1 MPKEAPS
8 YLDLPDDELGEMP
21 TDFGE
26 AQQTAEEPAQEVN
39 AESEEVSSPNVT
51 FEQETEEET
60 EKEEQPEVSSTEE
73 KVTEGESKTQ
83 EQTSE
88 KAEEKAPVDTNSEKE
103 DSIDYKAEYER
114 LTAPFKANGKDVAV
128 KSVDDA
134 IALMQMGANYSK
146 KTAGLKPHLKV
157 IKMLEKHDLLDESK
171 LSYLI
176 DLHGRNPAAIT
187 KLVKDSGLDPM
198 EMDTEK
204 ATDYKPQN
212 YSVDDREIELD
223 SVLDEIKESPNYQ
236 RTLSTIASEWDAASK
251 QVIAGTPALL
261 KVINSHMD
269 SGIYDL
275 IQKEMESERLFGR
288 LQGLSD
294 IEAYRQIGDAINAR
308 GGFEFLAKKQQTAQ
322 PRQMVVTKPSAPVD
336 DKVKDQKRAAAP
348 VKAAPATKV
357 AKDFSPLALSDE
369 EFAKIAKTQFI

>member
-1 MPKEAPS
+1 MPKEMPS
-8 YLDLPDDELGEMP
+8 YLDLPDDELGDAP
-21 TDFGE
+21 VIGE
-26 AQQTAEEPAQEVN
+26 NPEGEQTQEATAEV
-39 AESEEVSSPNVT
+39 EEESSPNVT
-51 FEQETEEET
+51 FVQESEEESNIASEQE
-60 EKEEQPEVSSTEE
+60 KQEVSE
-73 KVTEGESKTQ
+73 
-83 EQTSE
+83 E
-88 KAEEKAPVDTNSEKE
+88 KAETNADTQDSVQNSSQAEEKEVVDTNSKKE

-114 LTAPFKANGKDVAV
+114 LTAPFKANGKEVAV

-134 IALMQMGANYSK
+134 IALMQMGANYNK
-146 KTAGLKPHLKV
+146 KMAGLKPHLKV

-204 ATDYKPQN
+204 AADYKPQS
-212 YSVDDREIELD
+212 YAVDDREIELD
-223 SVLDEIKESPNYQ
+223 SVLEDIKDSPSYQ
-236 RTLSTIASEWDAASK
+236 RTLSTISSEWDAPSK
-251 QVIAGTPALL
+251 QVIASTPSLL

-275 IQKEMESERLFGR
+275 IHKEMESERLFGR

-308 GGFEFLAKKQQTAQ
+308 GGFDFLAKKQQTAQ
-322 PRQMVVTKPSAPVD
+322 PRQMVVTKPSPPVN

-348 VKAAPATKV
+348 VKAAPATQV
-357 AKDFSPLALSDE
+357 AKDFNPLSLSDE
-369 EFAKIAKTQFI
+369 EFAKLAKSQFV